1 MAKKQVK
8 IEDMEQAIG
17 HELKIYSRTAME
29 AIREQTKESMSKMV
43 KLTKAQKF
51 KKGYGKYTKA
61 ITSKVMTDAPRNF
74 IMVWYVKP
82 PHHRLTHLLE
92 KGHAKKGGGRTVA
105 YRFVEKAYDEVE
117 KEYQEKLEEVIKNG

>member
-8 IEDMEQAIG
+8 IEDLKNAIG
-17 HELKIYSRTAME
+17 YELQIYSRTAME
-29 AIREQTKESMSKMV
+29 AIKEQTKESMSKMV

-74 IMVWYVKP
+74 IMVWYVKA
-82 PHHRLTHLLE
+82 PHYRLTHLLE
-92 KGHAKKGGGRTVA
+92 KGHQKKSGGETIA
-105 YRFVEKAYDEVE
+105 YRFVAKAYDEVE
-117 KEYQEKLEEVIKNG
+117 KEYQQKIEEVIKNG